1 MAVYVAFYGI
11 WNEITKVLL
20 DTLKTVSMEYDSSW
34 YNKTTT
40 WEMKIK
46 LKNWVVMYIKYVEK
60 NASAPCNTYKL
71 TDMWCDI
78 LS

>member
-1 MAVYVAFYGI
+1 MAVYAAFYGI

-20 DTLKTVSMEYDSSW
+20 DTLKTVSKEYDSSW

-40 WEMKIK
+40 WEMKVE

-60 NASAPCNTYKL
+60 CLCT
-71 TDMWCDI
+71 M
-78 LS
+78 